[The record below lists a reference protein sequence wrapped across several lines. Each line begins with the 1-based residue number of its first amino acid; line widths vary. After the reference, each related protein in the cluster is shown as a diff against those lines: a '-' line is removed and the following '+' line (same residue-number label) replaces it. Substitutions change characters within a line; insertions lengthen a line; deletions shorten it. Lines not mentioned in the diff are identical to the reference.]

1 MGPDDDQGG
10 CIDLLLRE
18 NPYSTKAAEN
28 VTGRQINAKLAETNR
43 AVLVIKLKQWHCFT
57 WSLFL
62 PLKCHKDPLET
73 KCQNNPLGHL
83 CISII

>member
-10 CIDLLLRE
+10 CIDLLLHE

-57 WSLFL
+57 
-62 PLKCHKDPLET
+62 
-73 KCQNNPLGHL
+73 
-83 CISII
+83 